1 MIEFGV
7 WASKVSNAFNVNYW
21 FTRNATSWSSGHV
34 ARTIATESQ
43 QIAER

>member
-21 FTRNATSWSSGHV
+21 FTRNAISSCRGL
-34 ARTIATESQ
+34 AAKTIAMASQ
-43 QIAER
+43 PIAAR